1 MLQLAKGILAA
12 IGISLTFGAVQL
24 ALGRDLSGVSRNSI
38 SQHSSVPQNSLGVAE
53 ASAINR
59 TAKADR
65 AVAAAESTVQT
76 RTISFRLNALSD
88 TSILVR
94 LPIAKEARN
103 GPSVPLLRKPG
114 DRKMAVACEPAVSVL
129 TEVAKLLQPGRCVT

>member
-24 ALGRDLSGVSRNSI
+24 ALGRDLSGVSRNSV
-38 SQHSSVPQNSLGVAE
+38 SQNSSVPQNSLGVAE

-59 TAKADR
+59 IAKADR

-114 DRKMAVACEPAVSVL
+114 DRKMAVACEPVVSVL

>member
-24 ALGRDLSGVSRNSI
+24 ALGRDLSGVSRNS
-38 SQHSSVPQNSLGVAE
+38 SGVPQNSLGVAE

-65 AVAAAESTVQT
+65 AVAAAGSAVQT

-103 GPSVPLLRKPG
+103 GPSVPLLRKSG
-114 DRKMAVACEPAVSVL
+114 DRKMAVACEPVVSVL
-129 TEVAKLLQPGRCVT
+129 TEVAKQLLPGRCIT